1 MGASKPRK
9 QQLTVLQKPLADRIF
24 AVIRCTWFRD
34 GKEYEVEEMQLEKN
48 VEHVEFVLH
57 ELIERCLRAGADVLV
72 MSPFPAEEIGIV
84 P

>member
-1 MGASKPRK
+1 MSASKPRK
-9 QQLTVLQKPLADRIF
+9 QQLTVLQKPLADPTF
-24 AVIRCTWFRD
+24 AVIRCTWFRE
-34 GKEYEVEEMQLEKN
+34 GREYEVEEMQLKKY

-72 MSPFPAEEIGIV
+72 MTPCPAEEIGVV

>member
-24 AVIRCTWFRD
+24 AVVRCTWFRE
-34 GKEYEVEEMQLEKN
+34 GKEYEVEEMQLEED
-48 VEHVEFVLH
+48 VEHVEFVFH

>member
-9 QQLTVLQKPLADRIF
+9 QQLTVLEKPLADRIF

-34 GKEYEVEEMQLEKN
+34 GREYEVEEMQLEED

>member
-9 QQLTVLQKPLADRIF
+9 QQLTVLEKPLADRIF

-34 GKEYEVEEMQLEKN
+34 GKEYEVEEMQLEED

-72 MSPFPAEEIGIV
+72 MTPCSAEEIGIV

>member
-1 MGASKPRK
+1 MSASKPRK
-9 QQLTVLQKPLADRIF
+9 QQLTVLQKPLADPIF
-24 AVIRCTWFRD
+24 AVVRCTWFRE
-34 GKEYEVEEMQLEKN
+34 GKEYEVEEMQLEED

-72 MSPFPAEEIGIV
+72 MTPCPAEEIGIV

>member
-24 AVIRCTWFRD
+24 AVVRCTWFRD
-34 GKEYEVEEMQLEKN
+34 GKEYEVEEMQLEKD

>member
-9 QQLTVLQKPLADRIF
+9 QQLTVLEKPLADRIF
-24 AVIRCTWFRD
+24 AVIRCTWFRE
-34 GKEYEVEEMQLEKN
+34 GKEYEVEEMQLEED

-57 ELIERCLRAGADVLV
+57 ELIERCLRTGADVLV
-72 MSPFPAEEIGIV
+72 MTPCPAEEIGIV